1 MLGFL
6 AILVAQV
13 FYTVADVY
21 QKKALGG
28 LGFSFRT
35 FINPA
40 FAFTFLISATGFVFQ
55 MYGLSKIDLSR
66 AIILLSVC
74 GVVFAAIAGVIVF
87 HDKLMWWNWVG
98 IGCAVAAIVL
108 VNVK

>member
-1 MLGFL
+1 MGLL
-6 AILVAQV
+6 AILVAQI
-13 FYTVADVY
+13 FYTVADVF

-40 FAFTFLISATGFVFQ
+40 FAFTFLISGTGFIFQ
-55 MYGLSKIDLSR
+55 MYGLSKTDLSR

-74 GVVFAAIAGVIVF
+74 GVIFAAAAGLIIF
-87 HDKLMWWNWVG
+87 HDKLTWWNWLGVSF
-98 IGCAVAAIVL
+98 AVAAIVL